1 MQSSLI
7 KMLNF
12 YSQELIDEIV
22 EVLQRSKFRKYF
34 YADDVEN
41 LLLKI
46 KVRSIFIDVT
56 IQINV
61 CRNSKNNFLL
71 LLSADGNATH
81 LLTGDRD
88 LLIIKIKECQDF
100 NYL

>member
-1 MQSSLI
+1 M
-7 KMLNF
+7 
-12 YSQELIDEIV
+12 YEIV
-22 EVLQRSKFRKYF
+22 EVTQRCKFRKYF
-34 YADDVEN
+34 DVDDVES

-61 CRNSKNNFLL
+61 CRNSKDNFLL
-71 LLSADGNATH
+71 FLSADGNATQ

-88 LLIIKIKECQDF
+88 LLIIKIKECQYF